1 MAAMMKQPLAATP
14 PLSWG
19 TAGRTMAGE
28 SVSGDRAVVR
38 TLLDGGTLLAVL
50 DGAGHGSAAA
60 EAAEAGQAIL
70 ERHAGLPLGRLFR
83 SCHDG
88 LRGTRGCAMS
98 AVVLNGAG
106 DRLSWIGIG
115 NVESVVWRPD
125 SRALP
130 RVEHL
135 LLRGGL
141 VGCQMPIPFEASQ
154 PVGAGDL
161 IVMATDGVRGDFAPL
176 LNNYD
181 PPRRLAERIVERH
194 ATAQDDALVLV
205 ARARGAA

>member
-1 MAAMMKQPLAATP
+1 MTNQATAATQA
-14 PLSWG
+14 LTWG
-19 TAGRTMAGE
+19 TAGQTMPGE
-28 SVSGDRAVVR
+28 SISGDRAVVR
-38 TLLDGGTLLAVL
+38 SLLDGGTLIAVL

-60 EAAEAGQAIL
+60 EAAEAGRAIL
-70 ERHAGLPLGRLFR
+70 ERGAGLPLVRLFR

-98 AVVLNGAG
+98 AVLVNAAG

-115 NVESVVWRPD
+115 NVEAVVWRPD
-125 SRALP
+125 PRALP
-130 RVEHL
+130 RQQHL

-154 PVGAGDL
+154 PVRAGDL
-161 IVMATDGVRGDFAPL
+161 IVLATDGIRGDFAPL

-181 PPRRLAERIVERH
+181 PPQRIAERIVERH

-205 ARARGAA
+205 VRARGAA

>member
-1 MAAMMKQPLAATP
+1 MMKPAVAAKQPVL
-14 PLSWG
+14 WG

-28 SVSGDRAVVR
+28 SISGDQAVVR
-38 TLLDGGTLLAVL
+38 DLLDGGMLLAVL

-60 EAAEAGQAIL
+60 EAAEAGRAIL
-70 ERHAGLPLGRLFR
+70 ERHAGLPLVRLFR

-98 AVVLNGAG
+98 AVVLNAAG

-115 NVESVVWRPD
+115 NVEAVVWRPD
-125 SRALP
+125 PRALP
-130 RVEHL
+130 RQEHL

-154 PVGAGDL
+154 PVRPGDL
-161 IVMATDGVRGDFAPL
+161 IALATDGVRGDFTPL

-181 PPRRLAERIVERH
+181 PPQRIAERIVERH

>member
-1 MAAMMKQPLAATP
+1 MTKHAMAAKQPLT
-14 PLSWG
+14 WG
-19 TAGRTMAGE
+19 TAGRTMPGE
-28 SVSGDRAVVR
+28 SISGDRAVVQS
-38 TLLDGGTLLAVL
+38 LLDGGTLLAVF

-60 EAAEAGQAIL
+60 EAAEAGRSIL
-70 ERHAGLPLGRLFR
+70 ERHAGLPLVRLFR

-98 AVVLNGAG
+98 AVLLNGTG

-115 NVESVVWRPD
+115 NVEALVWRPD
-125 SRALP
+125 PRALP
-130 RVEHL
+130 RQEHL

-141 VGCQMPIPFEASQ
+141 VGCQMPIPFEASR
-154 PVGAGDL
+154 PVRAGDV
-161 IVMATDGVRGDFAPL
+161 IVMATDGIRGDFTPL

-181 PPRRLAERIVERH
+181 PPQRIAERIVERH

>member
-1 MAAMMKQPLAATP
+1 MTKQQTLAAKP
-14 PLSWG
+14 PPWWA
-19 TAGRTMAGE
+19 TAGRAMPGE
-28 SVSGDRAVVR
+28 SISGDRAVV
-38 TLLDGGTLLAVL
+38 LSLPDGGTLLAVL

-60 EAAEAGQAIL
+60 EAAEAGRAIL
-70 ERHAGLPLGRLFR
+70 ERHAGLPLVRLFR

-98 AVVLNGAG
+98 AVILNGAG
-106 DRLSWIGIG
+106 DRLSWLGIG
-115 NVESVVWRPD
+115 NVEAVVWRPD
-125 SRALP
+125 PRALP
-130 RVEHL
+130 RHDHL

-154 PVGAGDL
+154 PVREGDL
-161 IVMATDGVRGDFAPL
+161 VVLATDGIRGDFAPL

-181 PPRRLAERIVERH
+181 PPQRIAERIVERH

-205 ARARGAA
+205 VRARGAA